1 MSSNS
6 QSTYSYSSSSY
17 SSSTSSRDGQ
27 RSGHAYAETAHS
39 NPSGTTVN
47 RRSQNLGEPVVE
59 ETSYY
64 DAEGRPVQSVEGGG
78 ERGRIEDVTDEQPG
92 YEERMGDEY
101 AKREGGA

>member
-1 MSSNS
+1 
-6 QSTYSYSSSSY
+6 
-17 SSSTSSRDGQ
+17 
-27 RSGHAYAETAHS
+27 
-39 NPSGTTVN
+39 
-47 RRSQNLGEPVVE
+47 LGEPVVE